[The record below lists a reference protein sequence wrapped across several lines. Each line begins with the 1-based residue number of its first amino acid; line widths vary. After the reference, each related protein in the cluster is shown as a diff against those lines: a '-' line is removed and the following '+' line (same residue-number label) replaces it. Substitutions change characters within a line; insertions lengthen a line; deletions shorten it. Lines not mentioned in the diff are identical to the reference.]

1 MENGR
6 KSTNTKCRKKYEGS
20 AVVMTSMQKVEEG
33 AESHGNVMKGLWA
46 EECNGEEEEEGSAE
60 GGREGKAEKRG
71 HLFPGSTKRNELV
84 ARDVRG
90 RENAGSEWRNNRKSN
105 EG

>member
-6 KSTNTKCRKKYEGS
+6 KSTNTKYVQEKYEGS

-46 EECNGEEEEEGSAE
+46 EECNGEEEEGSAE
-60 GGREGKAEKRG
+60 GGREEGGKARPFVSRIDKKKRVG
-71 HLFPGSTKRNELV
+71 G
-84 ARDVRG
+84 G
-90 RENAGSEWRNNRKSN
+90 RCER
-105 EG
+105 EGECG

>member
-60 GGREGKAEKRG
+60 GGREQ
-71 HLFPGSTKRNELV
+71 
-84 ARDVRG
+84 G
-90 RENAGSEWRNNRKSN
+90 RRKS
-105 EG
+105 EAICFQDRQKETSWWRGM